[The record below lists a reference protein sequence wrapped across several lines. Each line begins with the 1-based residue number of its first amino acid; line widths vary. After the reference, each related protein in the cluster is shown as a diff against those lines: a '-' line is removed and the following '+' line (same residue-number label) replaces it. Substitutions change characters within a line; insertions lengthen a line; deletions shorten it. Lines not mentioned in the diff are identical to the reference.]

1 MPPLFFFL
9 VFLGFLCLSA
19 GGFAYF
25 AGPEAAHQERLRRRL
40 EGETGLPFE
49 DSLLKSPGS
58 GGLALLSQTLRLRGH
73 LERLQ
78 GLMLQADVGWH
89 LRTLL
94 LIFSLCGAAGAIAGL
109 VARGATGGLLG
120 GALGVA
126 LAYKALALKKKL
138 RLRKFEKQLPEAL
151 ELMAR
156 SLKAGHAFPS
166 GFQMVAAEL
175 PNPIAAEFLRTFNE
189 YNHGLDLSLAL
200 LNLCQRIDLKDLK
213 FFTTAVNIQRETGGN
228 LAEILEKIAALI
240 RERFKLRR
248 QIMALTA
255 EGRLSGLILI
265 LLPPVTALIFFF
277 LNPEYMRLL
286 LTHPL
291 GRTMALTALGFQ
303 GLGLLVIRKIINIK
317 V

>member
-1 MPPLFFFL
+1 MSPLFFIL
-9 VFLGFLCLSA
+9 VFLGFLCLAA

-25 AGPEAAHQERLRRRL
+25 AGPEAVHQERLRRRL
-40 EGETGLPFE
+40 VGETALPTE
-49 DSLLKSPGS
+49 DSLLKSPGP
-58 GGLALLSQTLRLRGH
+58 GGLALLSQSLRLSGH
-73 LERLQ
+73 LEKLQ
-78 GLMLQADVGWH
+78 SLMLQADVGWR
-89 LRTLL
+89 LGTLL
-94 LIFSLCGAAGAIAGL
+94 LIFFLCGAAGAAVGL
-109 VARGATGGLLG
+109 VARGGTTGLLG
-120 GALGVA
+120 GALGVV

-156 SLKAGHAFPS
+156 GLKAGHAFTS

-175 PNPIAAEFLRTFNE
+175 PNPIATEFLRTFNE
-189 YNHGLDLSLAL
+189 YNHGLDLGLAL
-200 LNLCQRIDLKDLK
+200 LNLCQRVDLKDLK
-213 FFTTAVNIQRETGGN
+213 FFTTAVIIQRETGGN

-248 QIMALTA
+248 QIRALTA

-265 LLPPVTALIFFF
+265 LLPPVTAMILFF
-277 LNPEYMRLL
+277 LNPEYMRVL

-303 GLGLLVIRKIINIK
+303 GLGMLVIRKIVNIK
-317 V
+317 A